1 MKKLFIT
8 LLTST
13 FLLSSCANTAPEEE
27 MTGKGLDFTSL
38 EQRTDL
44 SKATFAGGCFW
55 CVEHPFQ
62 PLMGVVEVISGFSGG
77 EEVDP
82 TYKEVS
88 SGSTSHTESVQIYYK
103 AEQISYEELLEVFW
117 KEVVDPTDSEGQFVD
132 RGQQYRP
139 ALFYRTNEEKALIDQ
154 SIQILTEAEVYD
166 DPITIEVTPFTS
178 FYPAEDYHQDYAD
191 MNPVRYNYYRS
202 RSGRDDFLDS
212 VWSDQSL
219 TIFPM
224 TDKEAEKKEFSF
236 VKPSDEELKEQLS
249 EIEYKV
255 TQKNG
260 TEAPFQNTYWEN
272 KEEGI
277 YVDIVSGEALFSST
291 HKYKSGTGWPS
302 FYDTIAP
309 ENIVEK
315 LDFKLIFP
323 RTEIRSKH
331 ADSHVGH
338 VFKDGPEPTGLRYCM
353 NSAAMRFVPK
363 ADLEKEGLG
372 EYLSLFE

>member
-1 MKKLFIT
+1 MKKLFSI
-8 LLTST
+8 
-13 FLLSSCANTAPEEE
+13 FVLSIFVLSACSSPAIEDE
-27 MTGKGLDFTSL
+27 MTGESLDFTSL
-38 EQRTDL
+38 EERKDL
-44 SKATFAGGCFW
+44 SKATFAAGCFW

-62 PLMGVVEVISGFSGG
+62 PLDGVVEVISGFSGG

-82 TYKEVS
+82 TYEQAS
-88 SGSTSHTESVQIYYK
+88 SGSTGHTEAVQIYFK
-103 AEQISYEELLEVFW
+103 ADQVSYEELLEVFW
-117 KEVVDPTDSEGQFVD
+117 RQVDPTDTEGQFVD
-132 RGQQYRP
+132 RGRQYRP
-139 ALFYRTNEEKALIDQ
+139 ALFYRAEEEKALIDQ
-154 SIQILTEAEVYD
+154 SIQILTDAEVYD
-166 DPITIEVTPFTS
+166 DPITLEVTPFTS

-224 TDKEAEKKEFSF
+224 TDKKETSF
-236 VKPSDEELKEQLS
+236 EKPSDAELKEQLS
-249 EIEYKV
+249 EIQYKV

-272 KEEGI
+272 NEEGI
-277 YVDIVSGEALFSST
+277 YVDVVSGEALYSST
-291 HKYKSGTGWPS
+291 HKYKSGTGWPT

-323 RTEIRSKH
+323 RTEIRSKN

-363 ADLEKEGLG
+363 AELEKEGLG
-372 EYLSLFE
+372 EYAKLFQ